1 MWHLALEPWP
11 QGESHVAPREKHRQ
25 RPWASCLCGQRS
37 ECVGVHRGR
46 HLVLLQTGDV
56 RVGRGVGSSDQKEKK
71 KPKTYFKKLGSAT

>member
-11 QGESHVAPREKHRQ
+11 QGEYHVAPREKHRQ

-46 HLVLLQTGDV
+46 PLVLLQTADAGA
-56 RVGRGVGSSDQKEKK
+56 GRGVASSDQKKKERRKEK
-71 KPKTYFKKLGSAT
+71 